1 MVTLLRVATKERS
14 LAVPTLSLETTIV
27 RTWKTKSI
35 LVCCILLPAVGSVG
49 PGGQVAEHLAGYRK
63 FAEKP
68 AFSSLRSRA
77 AELFRSGRYVEAS
90 RVYHG
95 AYEQAM
101 REGEYGS
108 AAHFLNDGGAAL
120 LASFVYREAMQA
132 FVDARR
138 LSERQGDR
146 ETGGMASLNLASLY
160 LLMGDL
166 GAAAIETRR
175 AVEDLESVPGSAYRG
190 EALAQL
196 ARLKAREE
204 GLEVAQPL
212 FSAAAQVA
220 DAQGDIALKARV
232 INQLGLEY
240 LNKGRLNEAD
250 RALTEAF
257 RLRLLSHNR
266 DIGQSYNPLGSLRTA
281 QRDFES
287 AEVLLERAITAG
299 ERYPGRVPNWLDYH
313 ARGQLRA
320 AQGRLPEAV
329 RDFRHALALARQWRL
344 EALPSDSVRL
354 STGVGLAQLYSSF
367 IRAAGALYEQ
377 TRQQALAREAFEA
390 AEELRAATL
399 RSSDGWGA
407 GWRTRLPAGY
417 HETLRQLRA
426 ARASMEREPSGPGR
440 DDTLKLRQRLSEME
454 AQAGAPANPDGERE
468 LLPQVFRALAPSGA
482 LVSFHLDDP
491 YSYSWTVTRR
501 SFQLRRLA
509 GARQLRPLIRDF
521 SAAASSGAPGS
532 TALGVR
538 LYRELF
544 PQNGGGAEFQPHWLL
559 AAGIGLMDLPFAS
572 LVVGQGQ
579 GRPRFLIERHSLTV
593 LPAAY
598 LLVQG
603 SNRQV
608 DAPGPFLGVG
618 DPIYNTADPRRRERG
633 GRGVR
638 NELPRLAASDVEIRT
653 CARVWRAGSA
663 PVLLEG
669 PSATR
674 QMLASSLASE
684 PGVIHMAVHVVN
696 STDDPPRPLIRLS
709 LLPDGDPDY
718 LGAEDIAV
726 WRLRK
731 PAIVVLSGCGSGRTE
746 AQPAVFTTFGGPSDL
761 RGMPDSG
768 LVGLARAWLAAG
780 ARAVVASHWSTPD
793 DTGEL
798 FRSFYSHLNANGGA
812 DVADA
817 LARAQ
822 IDMIESKT

>member
-1 MVTLLRVATKERS
+1 MRFTE
-14 LAVPTLSLETTIV
+14 
-27 RTWKTKSI
+27 KS
-35 LVCCILLPAVGSVG
+35 V
-49 PGGQVAEHLAGYRK
+49 
-63 FAEKP
+63 
-68 AFSSLRSRA
+68 FSTLRSRA
-77 AELFRSGRYVEAS
+77 AGLYRGSRYVEAS
-90 RVYHG
+90 RLYQA
-95 AYEQAM
+95 AYDQAM
-101 REGEYGS
+101 REGEYRS

-120 LASFVYREAMQA
+120 LSSFSYREAMRS
-132 FVDARR
+132 FLDARR
-138 LSERQGDR
+138 LSEREGDR
-146 ETGGMASLNLASLY
+146 ETSGMASLNLASLY

-166 GAAAIETRR
+166 AAAAIETRR

-204 GLEVAQPL
+204 GLKEAQPL
-212 FSAAAQVA
+212 FCAAAQVA

-240 LNKGRLNEAD
+240 LNKGRLSEAD

-257 RLRLLSHNR
+257 RLRLLSHDR
-266 DIGQSYNPLGSLRTA
+266 DIGQSYGPLGLLRVA

-287 AEVLLERAITAG
+287 AEVLLDRAVAAG
-299 ERYPGRVPNWLDYH
+299 ETRAGRVPNWLDYH
-313 ARGQLRA
+313 ARGQLRMA
-320 AQGRLPEAV
+320 EGRLPEAV
-329 RDFRHALALARQWRL
+329 QDFRHALALARQWRL

-367 IRAAGALYEQ
+367 IRAAGALYQQ

-399 RSSDGWGA
+399 RGSGGWGS
-407 GWRTRLPAGY
+407 GWRTRLPADY
-417 HETLRQLRA
+417 YETLRQLRA

-440 DDTLKLRQRLSEME
+440 DDTLKLRQRLAEME
-454 AQAGAPANPDGERE
+454 AQAGAPANPDGVRE
-468 LLPQVFRALAPSGA
+468 LLPAVTRALAPSGA

-501 SFQLRRLA
+501 SFKLRRLA

-521 SAAASSGAPGS
+521 SVADRSGSAES
-532 TALGVR
+532 TVLGAR
-538 LYRELF
+538 LYGELF
-544 PQNGGGAEFQPHWLL
+544 PQDGGGAESQRHWLV
-559 AAGIGLMDLPFAS
+559 AACGGLMDLPFAS

-593 LPAAY
+593 VPAAY
-598 LLVQG
+598 LLVAGGG
-603 SNRQV
+603 SKKQV
-608 DAPGPFLGVG
+608 GDPGPFLGVG
-618 DPIYNTADPRRRERG
+618 DPIYNTADPRRRQG
-633 GRGVR
+633 GGSVP

-653 CARVWRAGSA
+653 CARAWRAGSA

-684 PGVIHMAVHVVN
+684 PGVIHMAVHVVR
-696 STDDPPRPLIRLS
+696 SVDDPPRPLIRLS

-726 WRLRK
+726 WHLRK
-731 PAIVVLSGCGSGRTE
+731 PAIVVLSGCSSGRSE
-746 AQPAVFTTFGGPSDL
+746 AQPAVFTTFGGPSDPQ
-761 RGMPDSG
+761 GMPDSG

-798 FRSFYSHLNANGGA
+798 FRSFYGHLNADGGA
-812 DVADA
+812 DVATA

-822 IDMIESKT
+822 IDMIESKTWRSAPGQWAAYFVIGRD

>member
-1 MVTLLRVATKERS
+1 M
-14 LAVPTLSLETTIV
+14 
-27 RTWKTKSI
+27 RTWQTNSI
-35 LVCCILLPAVGSVG
+35 LVCSILLPAVGSVG
-49 PGGQVAEHLAGYRK
+49 PRGQGAERLGGVRK
-63 FAEKP
+63 FTETS

-77 AELFRSGRYVEAS
+77 AELYRGGRYVEAS
-90 RVYHG
+90 QVYHG

-101 REGEYGS
+101 RAGEYRS

-120 LASFVYREAMQA
+120 LSSFSYREAMRS

-166 GAAAIETRR
+166 AAAGIETRQ
-175 AVEDLESVPGSAYRG
+175 AVKDLESVPGSAYRG

-204 GLEVAQPL
+204 GLKEAQPL
-212 FSAAAQVA
+212 FSAAVQVA
-220 DAQGDIALKARV
+220 DAQGDIALKARM

-257 RLRLLSHNR
+257 RLRLLSHDR
-266 DIGQSYNPLGSLRTA
+266 DIGQSYYPLGLLRTA
-281 QRDFES
+281 QRDFDS
-287 AEVLLERAITAG
+287 AEVLLERAIAAG
-299 ERYPGRVPNWLDYH
+299 ERNPGRVPNWLDYH
-313 ARGQLRA
+313 ARGQLRVA
-320 AQGRLPEAV
+320 EGRLPEAV
-329 RDFRHALALARQWRL
+329 QDFRHALTLARQWRL

-354 STGVGLAQLYSSF
+354 STGVGLAQLYCSF
-367 IRAAGALYEQ
+367 IRAAGALYAQ
-377 TRQQALAREAFEA
+377 TRQEALAREAFEA

-399 RSSDGWGA
+399 RSSDGWGS
-407 GWRTRLPAGY
+407 GWRTRLPGEY

-426 ARASMEREPSGPGR
+426 ARASLQKEPSGSGR
-440 DDTLKLRQRLSEME
+440 DETVKLRQRLAEME
-454 AQAGAPANPDGERE
+454 AQAGAPASLDGARE
-468 LLPQVFRALAPSGA
+468 ILPEVIRALAPSGA

-491 YSYSWTVTRR
+491 YSYSWTVARR
-501 SFQLRRLA
+501 SFKLRQLA

-521 SAAASSGAPGS
+521 TAADRSGSPESAVLGA
-532 TALGVR
+532 R

-544 PQNGGGAEFQPHWLL
+544 PQDGGGAESQRHWLL
-559 AAGIGLMDLPFAS
+559 AAGGELMDLPFGS

-598 LLVQG
+598 LLVADRG
-603 SNRQV
+603 PRNHRDV
-608 DAPGPFLGVG
+608 PGLFLGVG
-618 DPIYNTADPRRRERG
+618 DPIYNTADPRRRQRG
-633 GRGVR
+633 GAGAA

-653 CARVWRAGSA
+653 CARAWRASSA

-669 PSATR
+669 VSATR
-674 QMLASSLASE
+674 QMLASSLESE
-684 PGVIHMAVHVVN
+684 PGVIHMAVHVVR
-696 STDDPPRPLIRLS
+696 SADDPPRPLIGLS

-726 WRLRK
+726 WHLRK
-731 PAIVVLSGCGSGRTE
+731 PAIVVISGCASGRTE
-746 AQPAVFTTFGGPSDL
+746 AQPAVFTTFGGPSDPQ
-761 RGMPDSG
+761 GMPDSG

-780 ARAVVASHWSTPD
+780 ASAVVASHWSTPD

-798 FRSFYSHLNANGGA
+798 FRSFYSHLNADGGA
-812 DVADA
+812 DVATA
-817 LARAQ
+817 LSRAQ
-822 IDMIESKT
+822 IDMIESNTWRSAPGQWAAYFVIGRD

>member
-1 MVTLLRVATKERS
+1 M
-14 LAVPTLSLETTIV
+14 

-35 LVCCILLPAVGSVG
+35 LVCFLLLPAVGSLG
-49 PGGQVAEHLAGYRK
+49 PRGQGAEQLAGGRK
-63 FAEKP
+63 FAEKS
-68 AFSSLRSRA
+68 AFSSLRSHA
-77 AELFRSGRYVEAS
+77 AGFYRVGRYVEAS
-90 RVYHG
+90 RLYHR

-101 REGEYGS
+101 REGEYRS
-108 AAHFLNDGGAAL
+108 AARFLNDGGAAL
-120 LASFVYREAMQA
+120 LSSFSYREAMRS
-132 FVDARR
+132 FLDARR

-146 ETGGMASLNLASLY
+146 ETSGMASLNLASLY
-160 LLMGDL
+160 LLQGDL
-166 GAAAIETRR
+166 AAAAVETRR
-175 AVEDLESVPGSAYRG
+175 AVEDLESAPGSAYRG

-196 ARLKAREE
+196 ARLKAREQ
-204 GLEVAQPL
+204 GLKEAQPL
-212 FSAAAQVA
+212 FSAAAEVA

-232 INQLGLEY
+232 INELGLEY

-257 RLRLLSHNR
+257 RLRLLSHSR
-266 DIGQSYNPLGSLRTA
+266 DVGQSYGPLGLLRVA

-287 AEVLLERAITAG
+287 AEVLLDRAVAAG
-299 ERYPGRVPNWLDYH
+299 ERHPGRVPNWLDYH
-313 ARGQLRA
+313 ALGQLRVA
-320 AQGRLPEAV
+320 EGRLPEAV
-329 RDFRHALALARQWRL
+329 QNFRHALNLARQWRL

-367 IRAAGALYEQ
+367 IRAAADLSVETGQE
-377 TRQQALAREAFEA
+377 ALAREAFEA

-399 RSSDGWGA
+399 RSSDGWGS
-407 GWRTRLPAGY
+407 GWRTKLPGEY

-440 DDTLKLRQRLSEME
+440 DDALKLRQRLAEME
-454 AQAGAPANPDGERE
+454 AQAGAPANPDRVRE
-468 LLPQVFRALAPSGA
+468 LLPEVIRALAPSGA

-501 SFQLRRLA
+501 SFKLRQLA

-521 SAAASSGAPGS
+521 SAAARSGSPES
-532 TALGVR
+532 TALGAR

-544 PQNGGGAEFQPHWLL
+544 PQSGGGAKSQRHWLL
-559 AAGIGLMDLPFAS
+559 AGGSALMDLPFAS

-598 LLVQG
+598 LLVAERGLQ
-603 SNRQV
+603 NHRDV
-608 DAPGPFLGVG
+608 PGPFLGVG
-618 DPIYNTADPRRRERG
+618 DPIYNTADPRRSQRG
-633 GRGVR
+633 GRGAP
-638 NELPRLAASDVEIRT
+638 NELPRLAASDVEIRA
-653 CARVWRAGSA
+653 CARAWRGVSA

-669 PSATR
+669 ASATR
-674 QMLASSLASE
+674 QMLASSLESE
-684 PGVIHMAVHVVN
+684 PGVIHMAVHVVR
-696 STDDPPRPLIRLS
+696 SADDPPRPLIRLS

-726 WRLRK
+726 WHLRK
-731 PAIVVLSGCGSGRTE
+731 PAIVVISGCASGRSE
-746 AQPAVFTTFGGPSDL
+746 AQPAVFTTFGGPSDPQ
-761 RGMPDSG
+761 GMPDSG

-798 FRSFYSHLNANGGA
+798 FRSFYSHLNADGGA
-812 DVADA
+812 DVAGA

-822 IDMIESKT
+822 IDMIESKTWRSAPGQWAAYFVIGRD

>member
-1 MVTLLRVATKERS
+1 
-14 LAVPTLSLETTIV
+14 V
-27 RTWKTKSI
+27 RTWQTRTI
-35 LVCCILLPAVGSVG
+35 LVCCILLPAVGTVG
-49 PGGQVAEHLAGYRK
+49 PRGPVAGRLAGSRE
-63 FAEKP
+63 FREKS

-77 AELFRSGRYVEAS
+77 AELFRGGRYVEAS

-101 REGEYGS
+101 REGEYRS

-120 LASFVYREAMQA
+120 LSSFSYREAMRV
-132 FVDARR
+132 FLDARR

-166 GAAAIETRR
+166 AAAAIETRR

-204 GLEVAQPL
+204 GLEAARPL

-240 LNKGRLNEAD
+240 LHKGRLNEAD

-257 RLRLLSHNR
+257 RLRLLSHDR
-266 DIGQSYNPLGSLRTA
+266 DVGQSYGPLGLLRVA
-281 QRDFES
+281 QGDFDS
-287 AEVLLERAITAG
+287 AEVLLGRAIEAG
-299 ERYPGRVPNWLDYH
+299 ERHPGRVPNWLDYH
-313 ARGQLRA
+313 ARAQLRVA
-320 AQGRLPEAV
+320 EGRLPEAV

-367 IRAAGALYEQ
+367 IRAAGALYEE
-377 TRQQALAREAFEA
+377 TGQQALAREAFEA
-390 AEELRAATL
+390 AEELRAAAL
-399 RSSDGWGA
+399 RSSDAWGS
-407 GWRTRLPAGY
+407 GWRTRLPAEY

-426 ARASMEREPSGPGR
+426 ARASMEREPNGPGR
-440 DDTLKLRQRLSEME
+440 DDALRLRQRLAEME

-468 LLPQVFRALAPSGA
+468 ILPEVLRALGRSGA

-509 GARQLRPLIRDF
+509 GAQELRPLIRDF
-521 SAAASSGAPGS
+521 SAAASSGAPGA
-532 TALGVR
+532 TALGAR

-544 PQNGGGAEFQPHWLL
+544 PQNGGDAASEPHWLL
-559 AAGIGLMDLPFAS
+559 AAGSGLMDLPFAS

-579 GRPRFLIERHSLTV
+579 GRPKFLIERHSLTV

-598 LLVQG
+598 LMVAGRG
-603 SNRQV
+603 SRNHV

-633 GRGVR
+633 GSGLP

-653 CARVWRAGSA
+653 CARAWRAGSA

-669 PSATR
+669 RSATR

-684 PGVIHMAVHVVN
+684 PGVIHMAVHVVR
-696 STDDPPRPLIRLS
+696 SADDPPRPLIRLS

-731 PAIVVLSGCGSGRTE
+731 PAIVVLSGCASGRTE
-746 AQPAVFTTFGGPSDL
+746 AQPAVFTTFSGPSDPQ
-761 RGMPDSG
+761 GMPDSG

-798 FRSFYSHLNANGGA
+798 FRSFYSHLNADGGA
-812 DVADA
+812 DVATA

-822 IDMIESKT
+822 IDMIESNTWRSAPGQWAAYFVIGRD